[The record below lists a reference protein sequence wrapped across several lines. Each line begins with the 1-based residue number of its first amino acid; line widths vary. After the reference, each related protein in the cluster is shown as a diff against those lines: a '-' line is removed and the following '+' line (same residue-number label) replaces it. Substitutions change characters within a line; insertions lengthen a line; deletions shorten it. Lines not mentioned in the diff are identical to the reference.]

1 MPRGRR
7 YFESGNLYEVTFR
20 ATEGLPLPAR
30 PLIETLIKSA
40 LARAQRDQ
48 KVTLID
54 FMWMGNHAH
63 LLVIAWDAKQASDFY
78 AELQKNISE
87 YIKRLLGLERL
98 SLWEGRPTVALV
110 PDLKSAMARKVYFY
124 LNPVRANLVDSVSKY
139 PGYSSFKGF
148 CSKKNSPLLRISERV
163 PFIRQSAVPKAPVS
177 DLTIRQERALHDKI
191 LKRSQRHHRVN
202 FFPNLWAAVFGVT
215 KPEEIAALNAEIF
228 KEVESLERFIR
239 AERLEK
245 GCRVIGQ
252 EKLLLQP
259 LMLPH
264 IPKTRSRKVFVICG
278 DKELR
283 MAIIKAKR
291 EIEDRCEQ
299 CFQRWKQGDYSVEW
313 PPGTFRPPMP
323 PSANT
328 VRFQ

>member
-30 PLIETLIKSA
+30 PIIETLIKSA

-48 KVTLID
+48 KVTLVD
-54 FMWMGNHAH
+54 FVWMGNHAH
-63 LLVIAWDAKQASDFY
+63 LLVIAWDAKQATDFY
-78 AELQKNISE
+78 AEIQKNLSE
-87 YIKRLLGLERL
+87 YLKRLHGLDRL
-98 SLWEGRPTVALV
+98 SLWEGRPNVALV

-124 LNPVRANLVDSVSKY
+124 LNPVRANLVDSINKY

-148 CSKKNSPLLRISERV
+148 CSKKNSLLLRVSERV
-163 PFIRQSAVPKAPVS
+163 PFIRQSAVPKSPVN
-177 DLTIRQERALHDKI
+177 DLTIRQERALLTKM

-215 KPEEIAALNAEIF
+215 EPEEIAALNAEIMQ
-228 KEVESLERFIR
+228 EVESVEKFMR

-245 GCRVIGQ
+245 GGRVMGQ
-252 EKLLLQP
+252 ERLLLQP
-259 LMLPH
+259 LMQPH
-264 IPKTRSRKVFVICG
+264 TPKTRSRKVFVICG

-283 MAIIKAKR
+283 LVIIKAKR
-291 EIEDRCEQ
+291 EIEDLCEQ
-299 CFQRWKQGDYSVEW
+299 CYQRWKRGDYSAEW

-323 PSANT
+323 PTANT